1 MRLAYEVSSTNLVLL
16 GWLAYFSRSMQPKY
30 VWFLLPDLSGGE
42 AAREGQHYEVSQDQE
57 PNLTTSYLGLAVHIK
72 NKIDRENRT

>member
-1 MRLAYEVSSTNLVLL
+1 
-16 GWLAYFSRSMQPKY
+16 MQPKY
-30 VWFLLPDLSGGE
+30 VWFLLTDLSGGE